1 MRIQAYG
8 ARRSSTYRSKT
19 RNFMKNSHLC
29 AIPLVAVLVMVGA
42 QRVTAQ
48 GSNATELCT
57 PDVMRLCSEFI
68 PDRVRIIA
76 CLKAKRSQLSAGCLA
91 AVGGNKSVTAKR
103 RHDGSRK
110 AKKRRAHAR

>member
-1 MRIQAYG
+1 
-8 ARRSSTYRSKT
+8 
-19 RNFMKNSHLC
+19 MKKSHIW
-29 AIPLVAVLVMVGA
+29 AIPLLALLAMVGA
-42 QRVTAQ
+42 HPVTAQ

-68 PDRVRIIA
+68 PDRGRIIA
-76 CLKAKRSQLSAGCLA
+76 CMKAKRSQLSAGCLA

-110 AKKRRAHAR
+110 AKKRRAHARG